1 MLRYHPGLCTLVH
14 LMLLVI
20 APHMKLH
27 FPQNLILLT
36 KHIAS
41 LPTATGCNLGC
52 QLNLLGYSLTSQHI
66 LLDLL
71 IGDVILSSSLL
82 NLTVLPIQGSTKNS
96 TVLLPGFPAP
106 FLLHPLFTPG
116 REVTH
121 LTPWFGKKRQQEE
134 SSQGV
139 RQGLWKCYSQGDFAE
154 WGVTSS
160 KKSRQIMCVK
170 LSN

>member
-1 MLRYHPGLCTLVH
+1 MMLRYHLGLCTLVH

-96 TVLLPGFPAP
+96 TVLFPGFPAP

-121 LTPWFGKKRQQEE
+121 LTPWFGKERQQEE

-154 WGVTSS
+154 
-160 KKSRQIMCVK
+160 
-170 LSN
+170 